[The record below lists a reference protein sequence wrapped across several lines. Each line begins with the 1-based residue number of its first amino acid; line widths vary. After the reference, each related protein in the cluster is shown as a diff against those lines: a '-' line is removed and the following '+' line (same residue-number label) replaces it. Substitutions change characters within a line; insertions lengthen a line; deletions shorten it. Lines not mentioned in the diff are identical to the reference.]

1 MGIHDF
7 TINHWTWPLVAGIH
21 GQMARR
27 RHLRASLPPLLGSL
41 CVGCAA
47 GAALH
52 LATAETRQPAAG
64 RSVRK
69 MGGIRK
75 EEKAVWCV
83 VFLKKTGVSI
93 YFFCG

>member
-1 MGIHDF
+1 MAIGSIGG
-7 TINHWTWPLVAGIH
+7 P
-21 GQMARR
+21 MARR
-27 RHLRASLPPLLGSL
+27 RHLRASLPPLLRPL

-69 MGGIRK
+69 MGGI
-75 EEKAVWCV
+75 
-83 VFLKKTGVSI
+83 
-93 YFFCG
+93 